1 MDEIWSFL
9 EMEAPNHDFN
19 NVEQVTFEDDSVH
32 GLDLHTIRSK
42 LEPVKDDSEK
52 ILGKSLC
59 KQFEGAEFWR
69 V

>member
-1 MDEIWSFL
+1 
-9 EMEAPNHDFN
+9 MERVYEYLGLPFYQHDFN

-42 LEPVKDDSEK
+42 VEPVKDDSEE

-59 KQFEGAEFWR
+59 KKLDGTEFWR
-69 V
+69 I